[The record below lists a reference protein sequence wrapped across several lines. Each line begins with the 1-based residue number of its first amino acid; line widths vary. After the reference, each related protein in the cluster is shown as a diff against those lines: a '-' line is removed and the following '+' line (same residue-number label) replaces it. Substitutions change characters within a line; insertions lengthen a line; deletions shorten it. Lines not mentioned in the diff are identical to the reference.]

1 MSLVTPLK
9 KARGL
14 GSAKA
19 GTHHFWVQR
28 VSAVALVPLTLWV
41 AFTVAALSDKDY
53 ATVLTYFSS
62 PFSAAMFSLF
72 IFTAFYHS
80 ALGLQVVIEDYV
92 HNDGVKIGA
101 LIGMKLFLAL
111 TGATSIIAVLLAA
124 FGS

>member
-28 VSAVALVPLTLWV
+28 VTAVALVPLTLWV
-41 AFTVAALSDKDY
+41 AFTVAALSDQAY

-62 PFSAAMFSLF
+62 PFIAAMFSLY
-72 IFTAFYHS
+72 ILAAFYHA

-92 HNDGVKIGA
+92 HNEGVKIGA
-101 LIGMKLFLAL
+101 LIGIKLFLAL

-124 FGS
+124 FGN